1 MGHSLFFLQLKCGR
15 VRQHNGNYFISLRCG
30 WSTSRYTEN
39 KISTIKWCYVME
51 LSAYNLMV
59 VILKHNTITFLILVW
74 IPLMSHLA
82 RAGPLWTGRECLVRG
97 EEHPTASNVL
107 AVSTG
112 EVDLTQTQLFPVSVP
127 GVKIE
132 TPPFPSF
139 PFWPVHT
146 NHPRWW
152 HIFWFTVTYLH
163 VHLLTI
169 NKPPWLSVFWI
180 ATHSNKTWQLP
191 KIVQRRQ
198 SIKK

>member
-1 MGHSLFFLQLKCGR
+1 MNIQIHKQDKY
-15 VRQHNGNYFISLRCG
+15 H
-30 WSTSRYTEN
+30 
-39 KISTIKWCYVME
+39 KVM
-51 LSAYNLMV
+51 LCDVMV
-59 VILKHNTITFLILVW
+59 VIVKHNTITFLILVW